1 MLSSSNGQNLHRQA
15 SLSNGDFPTEDAS
28 PLTLDDGSLSEN
40 DSVESLIEV
49 LHNLFPWN
57 WHDPNLFEKGIRLNI
72 QGGRQAA
79 VEIFEDL
86 VASEPEA
93 YPAHHLLGYFYG
105 CLGMAREEMDCYKKA
120 LKLKPD
126 CPQILLNLGVAHWL
140 MGKERK
146 ALATFKEAV
155 THAPDFAIA
164 DHWLTVSFNRL
175 GRYTTEPDA
184 NGSGSKIRTHVFNNA
199 CNLLGYAYM
208 EFKLHPAAR
217 QAFKRALRINPD
229 SAEAHYQLGAL
240 HIKKLRNPKRAAKY
254 LGRAENLFI
263 KQSDLQRSAFA
274 HQLKRLKE
282 LEGEDVKWAGNWL
295 KEGLRLQGEGRY
307 HAALDAYR
315 VALCFQKKFVEA
327 HYNMGIAYGCLAD
340 LGTETI
346 ELAIKA
352 FQNSLGVKP
361 DFIHAYIGLGA
372 SHIKKNDLKNAIKVL
387 EEAARMKPPMSE
399 VFYYLGVAQRMS
411 RQFPEAVN
419 ALQRAVELKPDSVQA
434 HYYLG
439 LTYLDMEKFSEARDS
454 IKEAVR
460 IKPDFA
466 AGHHMLGNILYVKHV
481 DIDNAM
487 AHLKKAEKLYLK
499 MEDYQQASRV
509 RQLLTLHKE

>member
-1 MLSSSNGQNLHRQA
+1 MLALGNSHNLHHQSA
-15 SLSNGDFPTEDAS
+15 PSNGDS
-28 PLTLDDGSLSEN
+28 PAVNGFSSGNGSLSGN
-40 DSVESLIEV
+40 GSVESLIEV

-57 WHDPNLFEKGIRLNI
+57 WRDPEAFEKGIRLNI

-86 VASEPEA
+86 VATEPDA

-140 MGKERK
+140 MGKEKK

-155 THAPDFAIA
+155 VLAPDFAIA
-164 DHWLTVSFNRL
+164 DHWLTVSFDRL
-175 GRYTTEPDA
+175 GRYGNGDDA
-184 NGSGSKIRTHVFNNA
+184 NGTGSKVKTHVFNNA

-208 EFKLHPAAR
+208 EFKMHPAAR
-217 QAFKRALRINPD
+217 QAFKKAVRINPD
-229 SAEAHYQLGAL
+229 SAEANYQLGAL

-263 KQSDLQRSAFA
+263 KQSDLQSGAFA

-282 LEGEDVKWAGNWL
+282 LEGEDCKWAGNWL
-295 KEGLRLQGEGRY
+295 KEGLRLQGDGRY
-307 HAALDAYR
+307 QAALDAYK

-327 HYNMGIAYGCLAD
+327 YYNMGIAYGCLAD
-340 LGTETI
+340 LGTEPI
-346 ELAIKA
+346 DLAIGA
-352 FQNSLGVKP
+352 FQNSLRIKS
-361 DFIHAYIGLGA
+361 DFIHAHIALGA
-372 SHIKKNDLKNAIKVL
+372 SHIKNNELDKAVEVL
-387 EEAARMKPPMSE
+387 EEAARLKPPMSE
-399 VFYYLGVAQRMS
+399 VSYYLGVARRMS
-411 RQFPEAVN
+411 GQFPEAVD
-419 ALQRAVELKPDSVQA
+419 ALQRAVQLKSDSVQA
-434 HYYLG
+434 YYYLG
-439 LTYLDMEKFSEARDS
+439 LTYLDMERFAEARAA
-454 IKEAVR
+454 IQEAVR

-466 AGHHMLGNILYVKHV
+466 AGHHMLGNILYVKLV
-481 DIDNAM
+481 DIENALT
-487 AHLKKAEKLYLK
+487 HLKKAEKLYLK